1 MSWALRFHGP
11 RLSELRALSVCDMLT
26 ATMSNLPTPRF
37 RRYVD
42 DLPYGKAAALASRLG
57 IHTVYLS
64 QLASRHNGRKPSPEL
79 CVDIERATDG
89 AVTRRDLRPSDW
101 WRIWPEL
108 VSDEF
113 PAPMAPTPTTQEPS
127 HAG

>member
-1 MSWALRFHGP
+1 
-11 RLSELRALSVCDMLT
+11 MLT
-26 ATMSNLPTPRF
+26 ALMSALPTPIF

-42 DLPYGKAAALASRLG
+42 DLPHGQVTVLASRLG

-64 QLASRHNGRKPSPEL
+64 QLASRHNGRQPSPEL

-108 VSDEF
+108 VTAEH
-113 PAPMAPTPTTQEPS
+113 PAPDPTGRQLLDVSATKPQATTMEAS
-127 HAG
+127 LAG